1 MISIIMYKVSKYYS
15 TVPHTGLKVIH
26 SFITTYSFSKYLS
39 NAYHVPDIVR
49 YITVNNMT
57 KCFPFSECS
66 IRDET
71 QTSKQAIAM

>member
-15 TVPHTGLKVIH
+15 NVPHTGLKVIH
-26 SFITTYSFSKYLS
+26 SFIHLLLTHLINT
-39 NAYHVPDIVR
+39 YHVPDTVR

-57 KCFPFSECS
+57 KYFPFSELS

-71 QTSKQAIAM
+71 QTSKHAIAM

>member
-1 MISIIMYKVSKYYS
+1 MQLLRG
-15 TVPHTGLKVIH
+15 TGLGDGRGERLRLADV
-26 SFITTYSFSKYLS
+26 
-39 NAYHVPDIVR
+39 NCYHVPDTVR

-57 KCFPFSECS
+57 KYFPFSELS